1 MPKAPG
7 PKNQSRESAALRA
20 RLKQI
25 DGKPLTKSEQADIAW
40 MEKQDAAFYAELW
53 AQKCSK
59 GDYCRLAGR
68 QNKVID
74 EAAHRYGFP
83 IGGPVVNLYDAVKAL
98 HDFVATNGQRFA
110 MAMDAE
116 NDREELEKEKLRKQ
130 IEGLTLE
137 NETKDINLQHARG
150 EAIPKEALRIALS
163 SLQAHLR
170 SFGQQLRRSNPQ
182 VVDDYNDFLDRL
194 AEEVASGKLAFE

>member
-7 PKNQSRESAALRA
+7 PKNQSREAAALRA

-25 DGKPLTKSEQADIAW
+25 DGKPLSKSELADIAW
-40 MEKQDAAFYAELW
+40 MERQDAAFYAELW

-98 HDFVATNGQRFA
+98 HDFVAANGQRFA
-110 MAMDAE
+110 SQIDEE

-130 IEGLTLE
+130 IEGYTIE
-137 NETKDINLQHARG
+137 NERREIDLQHARG
-150 EAIPKEALRIALS
+150 DAIPKDNLRAALS
-163 SLQAHLR
+163 ALQAHLR
-170 SFGQQLRRSNPQ
+170 SFGQQLRRTNPTA
-182 VVDDYNDFLDRL
+182 VDDYNDFLDRL
-194 AEEVASGKLAFE
+194 ADEVASGKLAFE